1 LKHPNTTVATSK
13 RKQMKHLKQVSEIFT
28 KIPRKY
34 MKTNKHMQYPDET
47 LAKHM
52 YKTLENT

>member
-13 RKQMKHLKQVSEIFT
+13 RRQIKHLKQVSETFT

-34 MKTNKHMQYPDET
+34 MKTNKHMQHLDET
-47 LAKHM
+47 LAKHL
-52 YKTLENT
+52 YETPKNT